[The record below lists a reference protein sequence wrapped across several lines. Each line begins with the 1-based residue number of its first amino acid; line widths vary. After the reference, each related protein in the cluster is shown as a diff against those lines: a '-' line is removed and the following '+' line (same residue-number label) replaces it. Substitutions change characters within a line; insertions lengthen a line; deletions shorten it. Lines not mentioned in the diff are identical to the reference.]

1 MKESPVYRRH
11 KSGLANDVVQPIYRT
26 PLLPGAGKEGFI
38 DVEDASFVRPD
49 QRDIYESLEIFFIS
63 YNTLTVM
70 PRKDLL

>member
-26 PLLPGAGKEGFI
+26 PLLPGAEKEGFI

-49 QRDIYESLEIFFIS
+49 HQDIYESLGTFFIS
-63 YNTLTVM
+63 CNILMVRH
-70 PRKDLL
+70 RKERL